1 MVYKLCYIEY
11 NKAYFT
17 SDWNNQWG
25 DDWDNVP
32 YEHNACPPYHSYM
45 NNGVE
50 IPIKL
55 KEIYF
60 ELPGYYKLP
69 NDGCNNSPFSV
80 QDINNHR
87 VPWLTIDNHYIFAGT
102 SYTNFVKQ
110 IFELGGTIYVPK
122 KGRKII

>member
-1 MVYKLCYIEY
+1 MVYKLCYIEG

-17 SDWNNQWG
+17 NNWKKQWG
-25 DDWDNVP
+25 DDWDDAP
-32 YEHNACPPYHSYM
+32 YEHNAGTPYHSYYE
-45 NNGVE
+45 NGKE
-50 IPIKL
+50 IPILL

-60 ELPGYYKLP
+60 EIPKYYKLP
-69 NDGCNNSPFSV
+69 DDGYSNSPFSV

-87 VPWLTIDNHYIFAGT
+87 VPWLTINNQYIFAGT

-122 KGRKII
+122 KGRK

>member
-1 MVYKLCYIEY
+1 MVYKLCYIEG

-17 SDWNNQWG
+17 NNWKKQWG
-25 DDWDNVP
+25 DDWDDVP
-32 YEHNACPPYHSYM
+32 YEHNAGVPYHHYYE
-45 NNGVE
+45 NKKE
-50 IPIKL
+50 IPILL

-60 ELPGYYKLP
+60 ELPMWYKTP
-69 NDGCNNSPFSV
+69 ADDYFNSPFSV

-110 IFELGGTIYVPK
+110 IFELGGTVYVPK
-122 KGRKII
+122 KGRK

>member
-1 MVYKLCYIEY
+1 MVYKLCYIDS

-17 SDWNNQWG
+17 SDWKHQDG
-25 DDWDNVP
+25 DDWDNAP
-32 YEHNACPPYHSYM
+32 YEHNAGLPYNSYFDVCS
-45 NNGVE
+45 NKE

-60 ELPGYYKLP
+60 ELPIDYKLP
-69 NDGCNNSPFSV
+69 DDDYFNSPFSV

-87 VPWLTIDNHYIFAGT
+87 VPWIIINNHYIFAGT

-122 KGRKII
+122 KK